1 MFVSGCLGI
10 CVDARQMARLRPL
23 NILHSIEL
31 KAFVLLSLRC
41 EDRSMALADLDLL
54 AQPWMASCR

>member
-1 MFVSGCLGI
+1 
-10 CVDARQMARLRPL
+10 MARLRPL

-41 EDRSMALADLDLL
+41 GNRSMALADLDLL